1 MEAPCL
7 CAGRSQLQP
16 GGQFVEAVLGE
27 PFAITCRLCSTPTAT
42 ATNAALRVDW
52 QKEGVPVAESA
63 EVRSFRRSRGE
74 FVLRIRRMR
83 EDQLGN
89 YTCILSEGGQAI
101 EEEAG
106 GDVGGGTRRDVEVS
120 LLPPP
125 PTWEPEEDGVGRSLT
140 SRVWRWRGQS
150 SRPII
155 NYQLEVRR
163 RPEDGRGEDW
173 LSIVIPYRVRH
184 IYFLNNH
191 LI

>member
-1 MEAPCL
+1 M

-89 YTCILSEGGQAI
+89 YTCILSEGGSI
-101 EEEAG
+101 PR
-106 GDVGGGTRRDVEVS
+106 TRCRAQIRHLCRRGLSAMAADH
-120 LLPPP
+120 LL
-125 PTWEPEEDGVGRSLT
+125 
-140 SRVWRWRGQS
+140 
-150 SRPII
+150 
-155 NYQLEVRR
+155 QL
-163 RPEDGRGEDW
+163 
-173 LSIVIPYRVRH
+173 
-184 IYFLNNH
+184 
-191 LI
+191 